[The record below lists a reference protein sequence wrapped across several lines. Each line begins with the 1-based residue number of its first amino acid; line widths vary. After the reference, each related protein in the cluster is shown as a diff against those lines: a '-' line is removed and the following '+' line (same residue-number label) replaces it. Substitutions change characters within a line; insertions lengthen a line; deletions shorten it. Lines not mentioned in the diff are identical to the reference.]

1 MSSPKVRMAPQP
13 IERRSHAQRTAET
26 RNRIMT
32 AVIESIAEVGFQRTT
47 AAEIAR
53 RAGVTWGAVQHHFG
67 DKEGILMAV
76 LEESF
81 KTFADVL
88 GVPPHEEESLKAR
101 VALFVG
107 RSWQHFRSS
116 HYRSTFEILLNLPP
130 QIEIPWRQ
138 EMLDE
143 WKKIWSRFFPE
154 SDPAQRQ
161 SIDLMVY
168 AISVFTGMATTA
180 ILEGK
185 RTGARS
191 RELAFLEET
200 LVHRIGVGGGSG

>member
-1 MSSPKVRMAPQP
+1 MSNPRVDLAQRPV
-13 IERRSHAQRTAET
+13 ERRSHAERTAET
-26 RNRIMT
+26 RGRVMN

-53 RAGVTWGAVQHHFG
+53 RAGVTWGAVQHHYR

-81 KTFADVL
+81 KTFAGVL
-88 GVPPHEEESLKAR
+88 GVPPGEGKSLKSR
-101 VALFVG
+101 VGLFVG

-116 HYRSTFEILLNLPP
+116 HYRSTFEILLNLPAE
-130 QIEIPWRQ
+130 IEIPWRQ

-143 WKKIWSRFFPE
+143 WQRIWSRFFPE

-161 SIDLMVY
+161 SVDLMVY

-200 LVHRIGVGGGSG
+200 LIQRIGVEEGAG

>member
-1 MSSPKVRMAPQP
+1 MSSPKVRMAPQSV
-13 IERRSHAQRTAET
+13 ERRSHAQRTAET
-26 RNRIMT
+26 RNRVMT

-81 KTFADVL
+81 KTFAGVL
-88 GVPPHEEESLKAR
+88 GIPPNEKESLKSR
-101 VALFVG
+101 VELFVG
-107 RSWQHFRSS
+107 RSWQHFRSR
-116 HYRSTFEILLNLPP
+116 HYRSTFEILLNLPAE
-130 QIEIPWRQ
+130 IEIPWRR

-143 WKKIWSRFFPE
+143 WKRIWSRFFPE
-154 SDPAQRQ
+154 SDPNQRE

-168 AISVFTGMATTA
+168 AISVFTGMAATA
-180 ILEGK
+180 ILENK
-185 RTGARS
+185 RAGARN

-200 LVHRIGVGGGSG
+200 LIHRLGAEEGAG